1 MMKKFAVGLIVVL
14 AVTLVVQVVLAEP
27 CPVGKRDG
35 DYNGDWFVG
44 MPDLASWV
52 MKWLE
57 SDCSDRNWCA
67 CADLDVSGDV
77 DMADLELFARS
88 WLAAVFDGTIV
99 LGRPTDSSV
108 TINVLSNDGL
118 EAYFEYGTQSGVYT
132 DQTATSAIEAGV
144 PFEDVIAD
152 LQSNTRYYYR
162 MRFRQPGGDGFK
174 QGREYTFHTQRPP
187 GNTFTFTIIADSHL
201 GTAKHCN
208 PDLYTRACLNVL
220 ADEPDFHLDLGDTFR
235 SSKVKS
241 PNYDKIAQLFAEQ
254 RKFFGL
260 FSHSAPVFLVIG
272 NHECETGW
280 MLDGTADNLPVWTTT
295 ARKLYFPNP
304 VPDEF
309 YTGNATVEE
318 LVGLR
323 ENYYAWEW
331 GDALFVV
338 IEPWWYTKT
347 DPGVSGDRW
356 DWTIGDEQYNWF
368 KQTLERSNAKYKFV
382 FEHHLIGSCRGAV
395 EWADFYEW
403 GGHNRQGVWEFD
415 AERPGWAMPMHP
427 LMVQNGVTIFFQGHD
442 HYYVKQQL
450 DGLVYLELPFPACD
464 AYSYGQ
470 GGYES
475 GVILPNSGH
484 VRVTVSPSDVKVDY
498 IRAFLPKDETAE
510 QVNGQVAH
518 TFTVTGQ

>member
-1 MMKKFAVGLIVVL
+1 MKKFAVGLIVIL
-14 AVTLVVQVVLAEP
+14 AVTLVVQAVFAVPCLVGSYVNTAE
-27 CPVGKRDG
+27 VA
-35 DYNGDWFVG
+35 F
-44 MPDLASWV
+44 LAS
-52 MKWLE
+52 
-57 SDCSDRNWCA
+57 
-67 CADLDVSGDV
+67 SG
-77 DMADLELFARS
+77 
-88 WLAAVFDGTIV
+88 LAAVFNGTIV
-99 LGRPTDSSV
+99 LGRPTDSSI
-108 TINVLSNDGL
+108 TINVLSNDQL

-132 DQTATSAIEAGV
+132 DQTATSTIEAAV
-144 PFEDVIAD
+144 PFEETIAN
-152 LQSNTRYYYR
+152 LQPNTRYYYR
-162 MRFRQPGGDGFK
+162 MRFRQPGAGEFG
-174 QGREYTFHTQRPP
+174 QGQEYIFHTQRTS
-187 GNTFTFTIIADSHL
+187 GSTFTFTIIADSHL

-241 PNYDKIAQLFAEQ
+241 PNYNKIAQLFVNQ
-254 RKFFGL
+254 RQFFGL

-280 MLDGTADNLPVWTTT
+280 MLDGTPDNLPVWTTT

-309 YTGNATVEE
+309 YRGNTTVEE
-318 LVGLR
+318 FVGLR
-323 ENYYAWEW
+323 EDYYAWQW
-331 GDALFVV
+331 GDALFVA
-338 IEPWWYTKT
+338 IEPWWYTTT
-347 DPGVSGDRW
+347 DPKSSGGDNW
-356 DWTIGDEQYNWF
+356 DWTIGEEQYHWF
-368 KQTLERSNAKYKFV
+368 KQTLEQSNAKYKFV
-382 FEHHLIGSCRGAV
+382 FDHHLIGSCRGAV

-415 AERPGWAMPMHP
+415 TERPGWAMPMHQ

-442 HYYVKQQL
+442 HYYVMQEL

-510 QVNGQVAH
+510 QINGQVAH